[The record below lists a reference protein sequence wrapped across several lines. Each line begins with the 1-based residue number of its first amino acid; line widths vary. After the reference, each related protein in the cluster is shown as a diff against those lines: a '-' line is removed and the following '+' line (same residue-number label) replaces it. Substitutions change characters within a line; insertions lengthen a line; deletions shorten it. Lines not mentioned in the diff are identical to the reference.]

1 MFEKN
6 FPYTNFHELN
16 LDWLLDRMKKNSE
29 DQEALKKY
37 VDEVFSGIGNKE
49 GEGWLKN
56 KKIVVYGDSTTQIE
70 NSYIK
75 KLSDYGA
82 IITNRG
88 VYGTAIVTNNDK
100 TGAIDLIPKAKDLN
114 DFDYIFMCYGANDL
128 GGWDYN
134 FPFEDSVET
143 SDNYLNYCLETIF
156 EFLKSKTC
164 HPIFI
169 LPPIVHQDSWGE
181 AQTNSYNGST
191 QDLFNDTVVAI
202 CEEYHIEY
210 FNLFTLCPVNHEN
223 YTYWYLQDN
232 TQGIWIHPNNR
243 LNTVIFNQILSRNSN
258 NGYCYPGNW
267 TDCSEILASPTQ
279 HSLFKPVIAN
289 IPDNM
294 IRNATF
300 FKNYQSTSFFN
311 VCGDKG
317 SKKVLLRLSLFA
329 ATNSNDFGQEQII
342 YRKSSDNTEHR
353 LCLFSRQK
361 NKTSITFEIEEGLY
375 QFAFYNTKL
384 HDLCA
389 INFKLEIL
397 NGYATPYDY
406 AFKPSDLVANYN
418 LKIHF
423 LRDSVEVIGS
433 GLQIA
438 QTGTVA
444 SGTTLLE
451 SYSSFHLDP
460 GDNPFIYFV
469 TGNDIK
475 ICQWKNNALVA
486 LDSIPNNLR
495 ISIAGTNFNYQNLFN
510 M

>member
-1 MFEKN
+1 MFEN

-75 KLSDYGA
+75 KLADYGA

-100 TGAIDLIPKAKDLN
+100 TGAIDLIPKAEDLN

-134 FPFEDSVET
+134 FPFEESIET
-143 SDNYLNYCLETIF
+143 SDNYLNYCLKTIF
-156 EFLKSKTC
+156 EFLETKTC
-164 HPIFI
+164 YPIFI
-169 LPPIVHQDSWGE
+169 LPPIVHQDNWGE

-191 QDLFNDTVVAI
+191 QDLFNDTVVTM
-202 CEEYHIEY
+202 CEQYHIEY
-210 FNLFTLCPVNHEN
+210 FNLFTLCPVNHKN

-267 TDCSEILASPTQ
+267 TDCSNIVVSPTQ
-279 HSLFKPVIAN
+279 HTLFNPTISN
-289 IPDNM
+289 IPNTAIDNT
-294 IRNATF
+294 IF
-300 FKNYQSTSFFN
+300 FKNYQSTPSFS
-311 VCGDKG
+311 VISTDG
-317 SKKVLLRLSLFA
+317 SPVRLRLSGIV
-329 ATNSNDFGQEQII
+329 TSDNDNFGQQQII
-342 YRKSSDNTEHR
+342 YRTNGIEHR

-361 NKTSITFEIEEGLY
+361 NLTSITFEINEGSI
-375 QFAFYNTKL
+375 QFAFYNTKANNIGAVNL
-384 HDLCA
+384 
-389 INFKLEIL
+389 KLEVQ
-397 NGYATPYDY
+397 NGYVQPDGFF
-406 AFKPSDLVANYN
+406 FKKSDIVQKQDIILY
-418 LKIHF
+418 F
-423 LRDSVEVIGS
+423 LRNEVRIQGS

-438 QTGTVA
+438 ATGTVQ
-444 SGTTLLE
+444 SGTVLLE
-451 SYSSFHLDP
+451 SYATFQLDA

-469 TGNDIK
+469 TGNDVK
-475 ICQWKNNALVA
+475 ICQWRNNAIVA
-486 LDSIPNNLR
+486 LDTIENNLR
-495 ISIAGTNFNYQNLFN
+495 ISPLSTSCSYKNLFN
-510 M
+510 L

>member
-1 MFEKN
+1 MFEN

-37 VDEVFSGIGNKE
+37 VDEVFSGIGNLQ

-100 TGAIDLIPKAKDLN
+100 TGAIDLIPKAEDLN

-134 FPFEDSVET
+134 FPFETSIET

-156 EFLKSKTC
+156 KFLKTKTC
-164 HPIFI
+164 YPIFI

-181 AQTNSYNGST
+181 TQTNAYNGST

-202 CEEYHIEY
+202 CEQYHIEY

-267 TDCSEILASPTQ
+267 TDCSNTFTSATK
-279 HSLFKPVIAN
+279 HKLFTPVISN
-289 IPDNM
+289 VTTDTIN
-294 IRNATF
+294 NAMF
-300 FKNYQSTSFFN
+300 FKNYQSTSLFN
-311 VCGDKG
+311 INSADGTIVR
-317 SKKVLLRLSLFA
+317 LRISGIVVTEDNNF
-329 ATNSNDFGQEQII
+329 NQIQI
-342 YRKSSDNTEHR
+342 AYTKSGEGEKR

-361 NKTSITFEIEEGLY
+361 NKTSVTIELEPGLY
-375 QFAFYNTKL
+375 RLGLYNKGSKNMAIMNMKIETQNGTISPYEYVLSKT
-384 HDLCA
+384 DLLTQC
-389 INFKLEIL
+389 
-397 NGYATPYDY
+397 D
-406 AFKPSDLVANYN
+406 

-423 LRDSVEVIGS
+423 LRNSIEVIGP
-433 GLQIA
+433 GVQIA
-438 QTGTVA
+438 PTGSVVSGTVIATCA
-444 SGTTLLE
+444 SFFE
-451 SYSSFHLDP
+451 FSE
-460 GDNPFIYFV
+460 GDAPFIYFV
-469 TGNDIK
+469 TANKII
-475 ICQWKNNALVA
+475 ICQWKNNSLVA
-486 LDSIPNNLR
+486 LDSITNNLR
-495 ISIAGTNFNYQNLFN
+495 ISTAGTMFTYKNLFN
-510 M
+510 L

>member
-1 MFEKN
+1 MFEN

-37 VDEVFSGIGNKE
+37 VDEVFSGIGNMQ

-100 TGAIDLIPKAKDLN
+100 TGAIDLIPKAEDLN

-134 FPFEDSVET
+134 FPFETSIET

-156 EFLKSKTC
+156 KFLKTKTC
-164 HPIFI
+164 YPIFI
-169 LPPIVHQDSWGE
+169 LPPIVHQDSWGK
-181 AQTNSYNGST
+181 AQTNAYNGST

-202 CEEYHIEY
+202 CEQYHIEY

-243 LNTVIFNQILSRNSN
+243 LNTVIFNQILTRNSN
-258 NGYCYPGNW
+258 NGYCYPGEW
-267 TDCSEILASPTQ
+267 LDCSDFLTSPTHQ
-279 HSLFKPVIAN
+279 KLFSPNIDN
-289 IPDNM
+289 IPSSIINDSL
-294 IRNATF
+294 F
-300 FKNYQSTSFFN
+300 FKNYQSSSYFSVSSN
-311 VCGDKG
+311 DG
-317 SKKVLLRLSLFA
+317 SKVRIRLSLFVIA
-329 ATNSNDFGQEQII
+329 EQEDFGQEQILI
-342 YRKSSDNTEHR
+342 RKSPGDSEQR

-361 NKTSITFEIEEGLY
+361 NKTSITYELEEGNY
-375 QFAFYNTKL
+375 QIAFFNTKSL
-384 HDLCA
+384 SISA
-389 INFKLEIL
+389 VNMKLEVQ
-397 NGYATPYDY
+397 NGYVKPFAYT
-406 AFKPSDLVANYN
+406 FKPSNLVQKSD
-418 LKIHF
+418 LKIYF
-423 LRDSVEVIGS
+423 LKNCVKVTGC

-438 QTGTVA
+438 ETGEVV

-451 SYSSFHLDP
+451 SNVSFTMDQ
-460 GDNPFIYFV
+460 GSNPFIYFV
-469 TGNDIK
+469 TGNDVK

-486 LDSIPNNLR
+486 LDAIPNNLR
-495 ISIAGTNFNYQNLFN
+495 ISTLSCYFPYNNLFDL
-510 M
+510 

>member
-1 MFEKN
+1 MFEK

-75 KLSDYGA
+75 KLENYGA

-100 TGAIDLIPKAKDLN
+100 TGAIDLIPAANDLDN
-114 DFDYIFMCYGANDL
+114 FDYIFMCYGANDL

-134 FPFEDSVET
+134 FPFEKSIEM

-156 EFLKSKTC
+156 NFLKTKTC
-164 HPIFI
+164 YPVFV

-181 AQTNSYNGST
+181 SQTNSYNGST
-191 QDLFNDTVVAI
+191 QDLFNDSVVAM
-202 CEEYHIEY
+202 CEQYHIEY

-267 TDCSEILASPTQ
+267 NDCSEIITSPTQ
-279 HSLFKPVIAN
+279 RILFTPAIEN
-289 IPDNM
+289 IPTNVIEDSL
-294 IRNATF
+294 F
-300 FKNYQSTSFFN
+300 FKNYESSSYFVVAGNGSTEKIRIRIS
-311 VCGDKG
+311 
-317 SKKVLLRLSLFA
+317 LLTVA
-329 ATNSNDFGQEQII
+329 DTTDFGQEQII
-342 YRKSSDNTEHR
+342 YRNVSDNTEHR

-361 NKTSITFEIEEGLY
+361 NITSVTFEIDEGIY
-375 QFAFYNTKL
+375 QIAFYNTKS
-384 HDLCA
+384 HAIAA
-389 INFKLEIL
+389 INMKLEIQ
-397 NGYATPYDY
+397 NGIANPYGHT
-406 AFKPSDLVANYN
+406 FKPSNIVQTSD
-418 LKIHF
+418 LKIYF
-423 LRDSVEVIGS
+423 LKKYVKVIGS

-438 QTGTVA
+438 PTGTVE
-444 SGTTLLE
+444 SGTVLLE
-451 SYSSFHLDP
+451 SYSAFNFNE

-475 ICQWKNNALVA
+475 ICQWKNNALIA
-486 LDSIPNNLR
+486 LDSIQNNLR
-495 ISIAGTNFNYQNLFN
+495 LSTAGVYFQYKNLFN
-510 M
+510 L

>member
-1 MFEKN
+1 MFEN

-37 VDEVFSGIGNKE
+37 VDEVFSGIGNMQ

-100 TGAIDLIPKAKDLN
+100 TGAIDLILKAEDLN

-134 FPFEDSVET
+134 FPFETSIET

-156 EFLKSKTC
+156 KFLKTKTC
-164 HPIFI
+164 YPVFI

-181 AQTNSYNGST
+181 AQTNTYNGST

-202 CEEYHIEY
+202 CEQYHIEY

-258 NGYCYPGNW
+258 NGYCYPGEW
-267 TDCSEILASPTQ
+267 KDCSEMIASPTR
-279 HSLFKPVIAN
+279 HALFTPVIAN

-294 IRNATF
+294 INNATF

-311 VCGDKG
+311 VCSNNG
-317 SKKVLLRLSLFA
+317 SKVLLRLSLFA
-329 ATNSNDFGQEQII
+329 VADKNDFGQQQIA
-342 YRKSSDNTEHR
+342 YRKAPSTERR

-361 NKTSITFEIEEGLY
+361 NKTSITFELEEGIY
-375 QFAFYNTKL
+375 QFAFYNTKSL
-384 HDLCA
+384 NLCA
-389 INFKLEIL
+389 VNFKLEVQ
-397 NGYATPYDY
+397 NGYVTPYDY
-406 AFKPSDLVANYN
+406 NFKLSNLVQNRDLT
-418 LKIHF
+418 IHF

-433 GLQIA
+433 GLQMA
-438 QTGTVA
+438 PTGDIV

-451 SYSSFHLDP
+451 SYSSFDMEP

-475 ICQWKNNALVA
+475 ICQWKTNALVA

-495 ISIAGTNFNYQNLFN
+495 ISAAAKHFPYRNLFN
-510 M
+510 L

>member
-1 MFEKN
+1 MFEN

-37 VDEVFSGIGNKE
+37 VDEVFSGIGNLE

-100 TGAIDLIPKAKDLN
+100 TGAIDLIPKAEDLN

-134 FPFEDSVET
+134 FPFETSIET

-156 EFLKSKTC
+156 KFLKTKTC
-164 HPIFI
+164 YPIFI
-169 LPPIVHQDSWGE
+169 LPPIVHQDSWDE
-181 AQTNSYNGST
+181 AQTNAYNGST

-202 CEEYHIEY
+202 CEQYHIEY

-258 NGYCYPGNW
+258 NGYCYPGEW
-267 TDCSEILASPTQ
+267 MDCSEIITSPTQ
-279 HSLFKPVIAN
+279 RMLFTPN
-289 IPDNM
+289 IQNISVNM
-294 IRNATF
+294 LENTLF
-300 FKNYQSTSFFN
+300 FKNYQSTSCFTACSN
-311 VCGDKG
+311 GRSEKIRI
-317 SKKVLLRLSLFA
+317 RLSLVPVA
-329 ATNSNDFGQEQII
+329 DTTDFGEEQII
-342 YRKSSDNTEHR
+342 YRNISDNTEHR
-353 LCLFSRQK
+353 LCLFSRHR
-361 NKTSITFEIEEGLY
+361 NITSITFEIGEGTY
-375 QFAFYNTKL
+375 QFAFYNTKS
-384 HDLCA
+384 HSIAAC
-389 INFKLEIL
+389 NMKLEVQNGHL
-397 NGYATPYDY
+397 NPYGYS
-406 AFKPSDLVANYN
+406 FKPSDLVQQQD
-418 LKIHF
+418 LKLFF
-423 LRDSVEVIGS
+423 LKNGVKVVGS

-438 QTGTVA
+438 ATGTVT
-444 SGTTLLE
+444 SGTAILE
-451 SYSSFHLDP
+451 AYSSFDFSD

-475 ICQWKNNALVA
+475 ICQWKHNKIIA

-495 ISIAGTNFNYQNLFN
+495 ISTASMYFPYKNLFN

>member
-1 MFEKN
+1 MFEN

-16 LDWLLDRMKKNSE
+16 LDWILDRMKKNSE

-37 VDEVFSGIGNKE
+37 VDEVFSGIDNTQ

-100 TGAIDLIPKAKDLN
+100 TGAIDLIPMAEDLN

-134 FPFEDSVET
+134 FPFETSIET
-143 SDNYLNYCLETIF
+143 SNNYLNYCLETIF
-156 EFLKSKTC
+156 KFLKTKTC
-164 HPIFI
+164 YPIFI

-181 AQTNSYNGST
+181 AQTNAYNGST

-202 CEEYHIEY
+202 CEQYHIEY

-267 TDCSEILASPTQ
+267 TDCSDVLVSPTQ
-279 HSLFKPVIAN
+279 HSLFTPTIAN
-289 IPDNM
+289 LPNTVIDNSV
-294 IRNATF
+294 F
-300 FKNYQSTSFFN
+300 FKNYQSVSP
-311 VCGDKG
+311 
-317 SKKVLLRLSLFA
+317 LSIS
-329 ATNSNDFGQEQII
+329 NSNGSRIKLRISAIIESENKDFGQQQIA
-342 YRKSSDNTEHR
+342 YRMNGIEHR

-361 NKTSITFEIEEGLY
+361 NNTSVTFEVDEGTI
-375 QFAFYNTKL
+375 QFAFYNTKNNNI
-384 HDLCA
+384 A
-389 INFKLEIL
+389 AMNFKLEIM
-397 NGYATPYDY
+397 NGNIEPVGYY
-406 AFKPSDLVANYN
+406 FKPSDLIQKNDLV
-418 LKIHF
+418 IFF
-423 LRDSVEVIGS
+423 LRNGVKIKGS

-438 QTGTVA
+438 ETGNVQSGTV
-444 SGTTLLE
+444 LME
-451 SYSSFHLDP
+451 CYSSFNLDI

-469 TGNDIK
+469 TGSDIK
-475 ICQWKNNALVA
+475 ICQWRNNALIA
-486 LDSIPNNLR
+486 LDSIANNLR
-495 ISIAGTNFNYQNLFN
+495 ISTAGTEFPYRNLFN
-510 M
+510 L

>member
-1 MFEKN
+1 MFEN

-37 VDEVFSGIGNKE
+37 VDDVFSGIGNMQ

-100 TGAIDLIPKAKDLN
+100 TGAIDLIPKAEDLN
-114 DFDYIFMCYGANDL
+114 DFDYIFMCYGAYDL

-134 FPFEDSVET
+134 FPFEESIET
-143 SDNYLNYCLETIF
+143 SDNYLNYCLKTIF
-156 EFLKSKTC
+156 EFLKTKTC
-164 HPIFI
+164 YPIFI
-169 LPPIVHQDSWGE
+169 LPPIVHQDSWGD
-181 AQTNSYNGST
+181 AQTNAYNGST

-202 CEEYHIEY
+202 CEQYHIEY

-258 NGYCYPGNW
+258 NGYCYPGEW
-267 TDCSEILASPTQ
+267 TDCSEVIASPTQ
-279 HSLFKPVIAN
+279 HELFTPIIAN
-289 IPDNM
+289 MPSRVIKK
-294 IRNATF
+294 AVF
-300 FKNYQSTSFFN
+300 FKNYQSTPFF
-311 VCGDKG
+311 
-317 SKKVLLRLSLFA
+317 SIS
-329 ATNSNDFGQEQII
+329 SNDGSPIKLRISGIFTSNADNFGQQQII
-342 YRKSSDNTEHR
+342 YRENKTNKESR

-361 NKTSITFEIEEGLY
+361 NNTSITFELDEGLY
-375 QFAFYNTKL
+375 QFGFYNTNKNNIA
-384 HDLCA
+384 A
-389 INFKLEIL
+389 INLKLEIQ
-397 NGYATPYDY
+397 NGHIAPFAFT
-406 AFKPSDLVANYN
+406 FKPSNLVSKSD
-418 LKIHF
+418 LKIYF
-423 LRDSVEVIGS
+423 LRDEVKIEGC

-438 QTGTVA
+438 ATGAVESGTV
-444 SGTTLLE
+444 LLE
-451 SYSSFHLDP
+451 SYDAFTLDP

-475 ICQWKNNALVA
+475 ICQWRNDAIVA

-495 ISIAGTNFNYQNLFN
+495 ISTATKNIPYRNLFDL
-510 M
+510 

>member
-1 MFEKN
+1 MFEN

-37 VDEVFSGIGNKE
+37 VDEVFSGIGNLQ

-100 TGAIDLIPKAKDLN
+100 TGAIDLIPKAEDLN

-134 FPFEDSVET
+134 FPFETSIET

-156 EFLKSKTC
+156 KFLKTKTC
-164 HPIFI
+164 YPIFI

-181 AQTNSYNGST
+181 AQTNAYNGST

-202 CEEYHIEY
+202 CEQYHIEY

-258 NGYCYPGNW
+258 NGYCYPGKW
-267 TDCSEILASPTQ
+267 HDYSEVLASPTQ
-279 HSLFKPVIAN
+279 HSLFSPTINHVSHGSLNNPV
-289 IPDNM
+289 
-294 IRNATF
+294 F

-311 VCGDKG
+311 VSSVDG
-317 SKKVLLRLSLFA
+317 SSVKIRLSLIIESK
-329 ATNSNDFGQEQII
+329 TNNFGQQQII
-342 YRKSSDNTEHR
+342 YRKSGESTEHR

-361 NKTSITFEIEEGLY
+361 NITSITFEITDGSY
-375 QFAFYNTKL
+375 QLSFYNTNAN
-384 HDLCA
+384 DIAA
-389 INFKLEIL
+389 INMKFECL
-397 NGYATPYDY
+397 NGIILPFDY
-406 AFKPSDLVANYN
+406 SFKSSDLVQQND
-418 LKIHF
+418 LKLHF
-423 LRDSVEVIGS
+423 LRDKVEIVGA

-438 QTGTVA
+438 ETGNIT
-444 SGTTLLE
+444 SGTTLLVAHD
-451 SYSSFHLDP
+451 SFEMAA

-469 TGNDIK
+469 TGSDIK

-495 ISIAGTNFNYQNLFN
+495 ISSAAKHFPYRNLFN
-510 M
+510 L

>member
-1 MFEKN
+1 MFEN

-37 VDEVFSGIGNKE
+37 VDEVFSGIGNLQ

-100 TGAIDLIPKAKDLN
+100 TGAIDLIPKAEDLN

-134 FPFEDSVET
+134 FPFEKSIET

-156 EFLKSKTC
+156 KFLKTKTC
-164 HPIFI
+164 YPVFI
-169 LPPIVHQDSWGE
+169 LPPIVHQDSWGV
-181 AQTNSYNGST
+181 AQTNAYNGST

-202 CEEYHIEY
+202 CEQYHIEY

-258 NGYCYPGNW
+258 NGYCYPGEW
-267 TDCSEILASPTQ
+267 KDCSNVLASPCQ
-279 HSLFKPVIAN
+279 HRLFTPNIAN
-289 IPDNM
+289 IPSYTLVNSQ
-294 IRNATF
+294 F
-300 FKNYQSTSFFN
+300 FTNYQSTAQFVPSSQN
-311 VCGDKG
+311 G
-317 SKKVLLRLSLFA
+317 SKIRLRLSGFV
-329 ATNSNDFGQEQII
+329 SSESDDFGQTQIL
-342 YRKSSDNTEHR
+342 YRHYPDKAETR
-353 LCLFSRQK
+353 LCFFSRQK
-361 NKTSITFEIEEGLY
+361 NKTSVTFELPPGY
-375 QFAFYNTKL
+375 YDFGFYNTNNHSL
-384 HDLCA
+384 A
-389 INFKLEIL
+389 VTNFKLEVQNGTVIPNDYRL
-397 NGYATPYDY
+397 NKTELL
-406 AFKPSDLVANYN
+406 SSCDLIIN
-418 LKIHF
+418 F
-423 LRDSVEVIGS
+423 LTDGIFVKGPGVQAAE
-433 GLQIA
+433 
-438 QTGTVA
+438 TGTIE
-444 SGTTLLE
+444 SGSILATC
-451 SYSSFHLDP
+451 SDSFTMSN
-460 GDNPFIYFV
+460 GDNPFIYFI
-469 TGNDIK
+469 TANDVK
-475 ICQWKNNALVA
+475 ICQWKDNKLIA
-486 LDSIPNNLR
+486 LDTVENNLR
-495 ISIAGTNFNYQNLFN
+495 ISTASSMFPYRNTFNL
-510 M
+510 

>member
-1 MFEKN
+1 MFEN

-16 LDWLLDRMKKNSE
+16 LDWLLDRMKKNSK

-37 VDEVFSGIGNKE
+37 VDDVFSGIGNMQ

-100 TGAIDLIPKAKDLN
+100 TGAIDLIPKAEDLN

-134 FPFEDSVET
+134 FPFEESIET
-143 SDNYLNYCLETIF
+143 SDNYLNYCLKTIF
-156 EFLKSKTC
+156 EFLKTKTC
-164 HPIFI
+164 YPIFI

-181 AQTNSYNGST
+181 AQTNAYNGST

-202 CEEYHIEY
+202 CEQYHIEY
-210 FNLFTLCPVNHEN
+210 FNLFTLCPVNHKN

-258 NGYCYPGNW
+258 NGYCYPGEW
-267 TDCSEILASPTQ
+267 KDCSEVLVSPTQ
-279 HSLFKPVIAN
+279 HTLFTPSIIN
-289 IPDNM
+289 IPRTQLKNS
-294 IRNATF
+294 IF
-300 FKNYQSTSFFN
+300 FKNYQSTPPIS
-311 VCGDKG
+311 VSSLDG
-317 SKKVLLRLSLFA
+317 SPIRLRISA
-329 ATNSNDFGQEQII
+329 IIESKNENFGQQQIA
-342 YRKSSDNTEHR
+342 YRQENGAEHR

-361 NKTSITFEIEEGLY
+361 NSTSITFEVDEGTIQLS
-375 QFAFYNTKL
+375 FYNTNANEIA
-384 HDLCA
+384 A
-389 INFKLEIL
+389 INFKLEVQ
-397 NGYATPYDY
+397 NGNVLPFNFN
-406 AFKPSDLVANYN
+406 FKKSN
-418 LKIHF
+418 LLQQNTLYVSF
-423 LRDSVEVIGS
+423 TRDGIAVKG

-438 QTGTVA
+438 ETGTVE
-444 SGTTLLE
+444 SGTVLAECYNTYAFE
-451 SYSSFHLDP
+451 Q

-469 TGNDIK
+469 TGNDVK
-475 ICQWKNNALVA
+475 ICQWRNNAIVA
-486 LDSIPNNLR
+486 LDSIQNNLR
-495 ISIAGTNFNYQNLFN
+495 ISTLSTKFPYGNIFNL
-510 M
+510 

>member
-1 MFEKN
+1 MFEN

-37 VDEVFSGIGNKE
+37 VDEVFSGIGNLQ

-100 TGAIDLIPKAKDLN
+100 TGAIDLIPKAEDLN

-134 FPFEDSVET
+134 FPFETSIET

-156 EFLKSKTC
+156 KFLKTKTC
-164 HPIFI
+164 YPIFI

-181 AQTNSYNGST
+181 AQTNAYNGST

-202 CEEYHIEY
+202 CERYHIEY

-243 LNTVIFNQILSRNSN
+243 LNNVIFNQILSRNSN
-258 NGYCYPGNW
+258 NGYCYQGEW
-267 TDCSEILASPTQ
+267 ADCSGVLASPTQ
-279 HSLFKPVIAN
+279 HTLFTPVIAN
-289 IPDNM
+289 MPDDA
-294 IRNATF
+294 IKNAVF
-300 FKNYQSTSFFN
+300 FTNYQSTSKF
-311 VCGDKG
+311 VV
-317 SKKVLLRLSLFA
+317 S
-329 ATNSNDFGQEQII
+329 SNDGSNVRLRVSAFITASEGSFGQEQII
-342 YRKSSDNTEHR
+342 YRKISDSSEHR
-353 LCLFSRQK
+353 LCLFSRPN
-361 NKTSITFEIEEGLY
+361 NKTSVTFELEPGVYE
-375 QFAFYNTKL
+375 FSFYNTSNRYIA
-384 HDLCA
+384 A
-389 INFKLEIL
+389 INLKFESQ
-397 NGYATPYDY
+397 NGYVKPYDY
-406 AFKPSDLVANYN
+406 VLEKSNLLQICD

-423 LRDSVEVIGS
+423 LRDGIEVIGAGIQAAATGSIES
-433 GLQIA
+433 GVI
-438 QTGTVA
+438 VA
-444 SGTTLLE
+444 TASA
-451 SYSSFHLDP
+451 SFDFVD

-469 TGNDIK
+469 TGSDIK
-475 ICQWKNNALVA
+475 ICMWKHRNMIA
-486 LDSIPNNLR
+486 LDSIPQNLR
-495 ISIAGTNFNYQNLFN
+495 TSTASSRFPYRNLFN

>member
-1 MFEKN
+1 MFEN

-16 LDWLLDRMKKNSE
+16 LDWLLDRMKKNSQ

-37 VDEVFSGIGNKE
+37 VDEVFSGINNNQ

-70 NSYIK
+70 NSYIE
-75 KLSDYGA
+75 KLSNYGA

-100 TGAIDLIPKAKDLN
+100 TGAIDLIPMANDLN

-134 FPFEDSVET
+134 FPFETSIET
-143 SDNYLNYCLETIF
+143 STNYLNYCLKTIF
-156 EFLKSKTC
+156 DFLKTKTC
-164 HPIFI
+164 YPIFV

-191 QDLFNDTVVAI
+191 QDLFNDTVVAM
-202 CEEYHIEY
+202 CEQYHIEY
-210 FNLFTLCPVNHEN
+210 FNLFTLCPVNHKN

-258 NGYCYPGNW
+258 NGYCYPGEW
-267 TDCSEILASPTQ
+267 TDCSNILVSPTQ
-279 HSLFKPVIAN
+279 HTLFRPVIAN
-289 IPDNM
+289 IPNPA
-294 IRNATF
+294 ISNTVF
-300 FKNYQSTSFFN
+300 FKNYQSTSPFS
-311 VCGDKG
+311 V
-317 SKKVLLRLSLFA
+317 S
-329 ATNSNDFGQEQII
+329 SNDGSPVRLRISLICTSNSDNFGQQQII
-342 YRKSSDNTEHR
+342 YRKDGKEHR

-361 NKTSITFEIEEGLY
+361 NCTSITFEVDEGIL
-375 QFAFYNTKL
+375 QFAFYNTNNNNIGT
-384 HDLCA
+384 
-389 INFKLEIL
+389 INLKLEVQ
-397 NGYATPYDY
+397 NGNIEPVGYY
-406 AFKPSDLVANYN
+406 FKQSSLVQKTDLVLY
-418 LKIHF
+418 F
-423 LRDSVEVIGS
+423 LRNGIRIQGS

-438 QTGTVA
+438 ETGTVQ
-444 SGTTLLE
+444 SGTVLLE
-451 SYSSFHLDP
+451 SDNTFELDD

-469 TGNDIK
+469 TGTDIK
-475 ICQWKNNALVA
+475 ICQWKYNAIVA

-495 ISIAGTNFNYQNLFN
+495 ISAASTNFPYRN
-510 M
+510 MFGL

>member
-1 MFEKN
+1 MFEN

-29 DQEALKKY
+29 DQETLKKY
-37 VDEVFSGIGNKE
+37 VDEVFSGIGNLQ

-100 TGAIDLIPKAKDLN
+100 TGAIDLIPMAEDLN

-134 FPFEDSVET
+134 FPFETSIET

-156 EFLKSKTC
+156 KFLKTKTC
-164 HPIFI
+164 YPIFI

-181 AQTNSYNGST
+181 TQTNAYNGST

-202 CEEYHIEY
+202 CEQYHIEY

-258 NGYCYPGNW
+258 NGYCYPSEW
-267 TDCSEILASPTQ
+267 KDCSEIIASPTRRA
-279 HSLFKPVIAN
+279 LFTPVIAN

-294 IRNATF
+294 INNATF
-300 FKNYQSTSFFN
+300 FKNYQSTSYFN
-311 VCGDKG
+311 VCSNNG
-317 SKKVLLRLSLFA
+317 SKVLLRLSLFA
-329 ATNSNDFGQEQII
+329 VADNNDFGQQQIA
-342 YRKSSDNTEHR
+342 YRKAPDTERR

-361 NKTSITFEIEEGLY
+361 NKTSITFELEEGIY
-375 QFAFYNTKL
+375 QFAFYNTKS
-384 HDLCA
+384 HNLCA
-389 INFKLEIL
+389 VNFKLEVQ
-397 NGYATPYDY
+397 NGYVTPYDY
-406 AFKPSDLVANYN
+406 NFKLSNLVQNRDLT
-418 LKIHF
+418 IHF

-438 QTGTVA
+438 QTGDIV

-451 SYSSFHLDP
+451 SYASFEMEP

-475 ICQWKNNALVA
+475 ICQWKTNALVA

-495 ISIAGTNFNYQNLFN
+495 ISTAAKHFPYRNLFN
-510 M
+510 L

>member
-1 MFEKN
+1 MFEN

-100 TGAIDLIPKAKDLN
+100 TGAIDLIPKAEDLN

-134 FPFEDSVET
+134 FPFEESIET
-143 SDNYLNYCLETIF
+143 SDNYLNYCLKTIF
-156 EFLKSKTC
+156 DFLKTKTC
-164 HPIFI
+164 YPIFI

-181 AQTNSYNGST
+181 TQTNAYNGST

-202 CEEYHIEY
+202 CEQYHIEY

-258 NGYCYPGNW
+258 NGYCYPGEWN
-267 TDCSEILASPTQ
+267 DCSNTFTSPIKHALFNPAISNITTTQ
-279 HSLFKPVIAN
+279 INNAVFF
-289 IPDNM
+289 
-294 IRNATF
+294 RNYE
-300 FKNYQSTSFFN
+300 NTSFFSIN
-311 VCGDKG
+311 STSG
-317 SKKVLLRLSLFA
+317 KKVRLRISGIVVASDDDINQL
-329 ATNSNDFGQEQII
+329 QIS
-342 YRKSSDNTEHR
+342 YTQSGVGEKR
-353 LCLFSRQK
+353 LCLFSRLK
-361 NKTSITFEIEEGLY
+361 NKTSVTIELEPGLY
-375 QFAFYNTKL
+375 RIGFYNTK
-384 HDLCA
+384 A
-389 INFKLEIL
+389 KNMAMINMKIETQ
-397 NGYATPYDY
+397 NGDITPYAY
-406 AFKPSDLVANYN
+406 TLQKNELLAQCDLR
-418 LKIHF
+418 IHF
-423 LRDSVEVIGS
+423 LRDSIQVLGAGI
-433 GLQIA
+433 QIA
-438 QTGTVA
+438 PTGSVTSGTVIATCA
-444 SGTTLLE
+444 SP
-451 SYSSFHLDP
+451 LDFP
-460 GDNPFIYFV
+460 EGDAPFIYFV
-469 TGNDIK
+469 TATDIK
-475 ICQWKNNALVA
+475 ICQWKNNSLIA
-486 LDSIPNNLR
+486 LDSVINNLR
-495 ISIAGTNFNYQNLFN
+495 LSTASSNFTYKNLFN
-510 M
+510 L